1 MEHTI
6 LVASAT
12 ERGST
17 GEVAAAIAERPAARG
32 VEVQQ
37 RPAGG
42 ARGRNAIGA
51 GAGEVADLLRAAAP

>member
-6 LVASAT
+6 LVAYAT

-17 GEVAAAIAERPAARG
+17 EEVAVIAEELAGRG

>member
-1 MEHTI
+1 M
-6 LVASAT
+6 
-12 ERGST
+12 
-17 GEVAAAIAERPAARG
+17 IAEELAGRG

-37 RPAGG
+37 RPAG

>member
-42 ARGRNAIGA
+42 ARGPNAVRARAGDVVDVLSGA
-51 GAGEVADLLRAAAP
+51 TR